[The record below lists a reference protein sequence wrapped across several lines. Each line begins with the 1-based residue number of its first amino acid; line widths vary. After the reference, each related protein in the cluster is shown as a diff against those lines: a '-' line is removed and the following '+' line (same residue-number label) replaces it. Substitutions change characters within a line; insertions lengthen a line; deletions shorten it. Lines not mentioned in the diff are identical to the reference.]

1 MSDDDSSRDLPPCPY
16 LERPRRVT
24 LRQLALVIDV
34 ERPVL
39 VIQPLPTGWQLGWPR
54 W

>member
-1 MSDDDSSRDLPPCPY
+1 MSDDDSSRDLAPCPY

-24 LRQLALVIDV
+24 LRQLAVVIDV